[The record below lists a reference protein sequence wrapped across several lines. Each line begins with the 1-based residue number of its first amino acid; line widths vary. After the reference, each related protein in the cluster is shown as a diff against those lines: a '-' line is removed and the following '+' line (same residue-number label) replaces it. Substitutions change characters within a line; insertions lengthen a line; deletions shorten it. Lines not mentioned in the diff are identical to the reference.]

1 MWLNIL
7 FLSAGLVILIYGAN
21 FLVDGGAALAHRLK
35 VSSIIIG
42 LTVVAFGTS
51 TPELVVNIV
60 SSVQGSS
67 ALALGNVLGSN
78 IFNLLAIIGITALIT
93 PLGVKKTT
101 TWVEIPLAV
110 FAAILILLL
119 VNGEPAGTI
128 SLV

>member
-93 PLGVKKTT
+93 PL
-101 TWVEIPLAV
+101 
-110 FAAILILLL
+110 
-119 VNGEPAGTI
+119 
-128 SLV
+128 